1 MHVLGVVGATG
12 SGTTATAV
20 DLAAGLRREGHHAAV
35 LDLTGDVTALFD
47 VEADATL
54 ADALRGNA
62 TVGSATATVE
72 LPHGDPE
79 AVEAAV
85 DAYAEALGQ
94 DETAFRAGDV
104 EVDPGEAEPGELP
117 VVVGGD
123 RTAISDVDDD
133 ALGSVRADL
142 AFGFDYLV
150 ADAGTLGPAIARL
163 PDGIVA
169 VTDTREESLA
179 TAEQGISAC
188 TEAGMTVVGA
198 VVNRATD
205 ETDVSALGDRLDA
218 TILAVIPEDERTSE
232 IEPITYTAPE
242 TPAALAYGR
251 LVDAVV
257 EWATPD
263 GQSDDELGPPVA
275 TDGQGD
281 EQADTDEDDEDDDG
295 GGLLDRLSNRFR

>member
-1 MHVLGVVGATG
+1 MHVLGVVGADG

-35 LDLTGDVTALFD
+35 LDLTGDVVSLFE
-47 VEADATL
+47 VEAAATL
-54 ADALRGNA
+54 ADALRGDA
-62 TVGSATATVE
+62 TVGSATATVA
-72 LPHGDPE
+72 LPHGTRE
-79 AVEAAV
+79 TVEAAV
-85 DAYAEALGQ
+85 DAYAEALGH

-104 EVDPGEAEPGELP
+104 TVDPGEPEPGELP

-123 RTAISDVDDD
+123 RAALSDVDAD
-133 ALGSVRADL
+133 ALAAVRADL

-150 ADAGTLGPAIARL
+150 ADAGSLGPALARF

-169 VTDTREESLA
+169 VTDTRESSLA
-179 TAEQGISAC
+179 TAEEGITAC
-188 TEAGMTVVGA
+188 GDAGLPVVGA

-205 ETDVSALGDRLDA
+205 QTDVSGIGDRLGA
-218 TILAVIPEDERTSE
+218 PILAVIPEDDRTPE

-251 LVDAVV
+251 LVDKVV
-257 EWATPD
+257 DWAAADRADD
-263 GQSDDELGPPVA
+263 GQPVV

-281 EQADTDEDDEDDDG
+281 EADDDENDG
-295 GGLLDRLSNRFR
+295 GGLLGRLSSRFR